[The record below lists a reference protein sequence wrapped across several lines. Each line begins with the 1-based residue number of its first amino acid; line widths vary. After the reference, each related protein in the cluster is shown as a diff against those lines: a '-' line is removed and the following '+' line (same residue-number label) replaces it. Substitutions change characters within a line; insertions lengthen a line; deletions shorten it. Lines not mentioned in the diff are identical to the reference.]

1 MAQARIAG
9 DPGDGPA
16 LASRRGIFMFSQH
29 IPTAWRQVGG
39 PLLGAALGLLL
50 AAPGLPGQ
58 GRPGVLRPEPGR
70 FEVPGLDFRPDGAWR
85 KGTERVRERRRSLLR
100 QGKLT
105 RLNAAGG
112 AGQLQVAGTFRIPVL
127 PVAFQNVPPPFP
139 SAQYQSVL
147 FDPVPSTWA
156 YSVRSYYAEQSRGR
170 VIIDGEV
177 RSWVVADSSDLYY
190 EDGCNGVFACPHGG
204 QRLGQLLIE
213 VLTRNDDGLFDWGRF
228 DNDGPDGL
236 PNSGDDDGVVDV
248 VMFLQPEVDGAC
260 RTSNLWAHRFVVR
273 GWTGA
278 PYRTRSPRRD
288 ARGQPIPG
296 QFIVVDDYTLQ
307 SAVGGGDACTPGVI
321 MAIGTAA
328 HETGH
333 AFGLPDLYDTN
344 FLSPSG
350 TQGIGEWGI
359 MGSGN
364 YTKPYSPAA
373 FEAWSLVELGWVAV
387 DTLGSDRSVILAPVA
402 RSDTVL
408 YVPVPNT
415 DEYFLFENRQA
426 LGSDTAQMNPAC
438 LVGTRSCAKG
448 GGLLVW
454 HIDQGQIA
462 LHGFRADNRVNVGPV
477 HGVALVQADGREDL
491 RTPGSKNRGDPGDPF
506 PGASGNLRLGLTTVP
521 AAVDNQGAGAG
532 FELDSIAQ
540 LVPNG
545 AVGFRFTRTTPGQVY
560 VDVAQAAKHLLGQPV
575 LRPAQLSYLDASGN
589 ANGRYDVGDF
599 LRLVRA
605 GPAPGSSGLRAEAP
619 GRPRRAP

>member
-1 MAQARIAG
+1 MMWRG
-9 DPGDGPA
+9 VGGPA
-16 LASRRGIFMFSQH
+16 LGAVLS
-29 IPTAWRQVGG
+29 
-39 PLLGAALGLLL
+39 LLVPAHT
-50 AAPGLPGQ
+50 LPGQ
-58 GRPGVLRPEPGR
+58 GRPAIVRPEPGR

-100 QGKLT
+100 QGKLA

-112 AGQLQVAGTFRIPVL
+112 AGQVQVAGTFRIPVL
-127 PVAFQNVPPPFP
+127 PIAFPNVPPPFP

-170 VIIDGEV
+170 VTIDGEV
-177 RSWVVADSSDLYY
+177 RSWVLADSSDLYY

-204 QRLGQLLIE
+204 QRLGQLLLE
-213 VLTRNDDGLFDWGRF
+213 ALSRNDDGLFDWGRF

-278 PYRTRSPRRD
+278 PYRTQSPRRD
-288 ARGQPIPG
+288 AQGQPLPG

-307 SAVGGGDACTPGVI
+307 SAVGGADACTPGVI
-321 MAIGTAA
+321 MAIGTTA

-373 FEAWSLVELGWVAV
+373 FEAWSLAELGWVAV
-387 DTLGSDRSVILAPVA
+387 DTLGSDRYVTLAPVA
-402 RSDTVL
+402 TSDTVL

-426 LGSDTAQMNPAC
+426 IGSDTAQMNPAC
-438 LVGTRSCAKG
+438 LAGTRSCAKG
-448 GGLLVW
+448 KGLLVW
-454 HIDQGQIA
+454 HIDEGQIA

-491 RTPGSKNRGDPGDPF
+491 RTPGSKNRGDPGDPY
-506 PGASGNLRLGLTTVP
+506 PGSSGNIRLGLTTLP

-540 LVPNG
+540 LVPGG
-545 AVGFRFTRTTPGQVY
+545 AVGFRFTRTAPGQVY
-560 VDVAQAAKHLLGQPV
+560 VDVAQAARHLLGQPV
-575 LRPAQLSYLDASGN
+575 LGPAQLGYLDASGN
-589 ANGRYDVGDF
+589 GNGRYDVGDF

-605 GPAPGSSGLRAEAP
+605 GPAPGSAPLRAAAP
-619 GRPRRAP
+619 GRLRRAP

>member
-1 MAQARIAG
+1 MMWRG
-9 DPGDGPA
+9 VGGPA
-16 LASRRGIFMFSQH
+16 LGAVLS
-29 IPTAWRQVGG
+29 
-39 PLLGAALGLLL
+39 LLVPAHT
-50 AAPGLPGQ
+50 LPGQ
-58 GRPGVLRPEPGR
+58 GRPAIVRPEPGR

-100 QGKLT
+100 QGKLA

-112 AGQLQVAGTFRIPVL
+112 AGQVQVAGTFRIPVL
-127 PVAFQNVPPPFP
+127 PIAFPNVPPPFP

-170 VIIDGEV
+170 VTIDGEV
-177 RSWVVADSSDLYY
+177 RSWVLADSSDLYY

-204 QRLGQLLIE
+204 QRLGQLLLE
-213 VLTRNDDGLFDWGRF
+213 ALSRNDDGLFDWGRF

-288 ARGQPIPG
+288 AQGQPLPG

-307 SAVGGGDACTPGVI
+307 SAVGGADACTPGVI
-321 MAIGTAA
+321 MAIGTTA

-373 FEAWSLVELGWVAV
+373 FEAWSLAELGWVAV
-387 DTLGSDRSVILAPVA
+387 DTLGSDRYVTLAPVA
-402 RSDTVL
+402 TSDTVL

-426 LGSDTAQMNPAC
+426 IGSDTAQMNPAC
-438 LVGTRSCAKG
+438 LAGTRSCAKG

-454 HIDQGQIA
+454 HIDEGQIA

-491 RTPGSKNRGDPGDPF
+491 RTPGSKNRGDPGDPY
-506 PGASGNLRLGLTTVP
+506 PGSSGNIRLGLTTLP

-540 LVPNG
+540 LVPGG
-545 AVGFRFTRTTPGQVY
+545 AVGFRFTRTAPGQVY

-575 LRPAQLSYLDASGN
+575 LGPAQLGYLDASGN
-589 ANGRYDVGDF
+589 GNGRYDVGDF

-605 GPAPGSSGLRAEAP
+605 GPAPGSAPLRAAAP
-619 GRPRRAP
+619 GRLRRAP